1 MDVSHRTRGEQRQVL
16 HCTYE
21 LTGGSLV
28 MITRSSCSHHR
39 EELLYETQGGL
50 LIVLIELV
58 EREKKVAKA
67 CAEMANVYLVEVN
80 RLP

>member
-1 MDVSHRTRGEQRQVL
+1 
-16 HCTYE
+16 
-21 LTGGSLV
+21 